1 MKLKAV
7 LFDLDG
13 TLLPMDLNVFF
24 KQYFKLLSMKLMP
37 YGYDPQKLVETIWQG
52 VVAVEKNDGKN
63 LNEEVFFNTYESVL
77 GVDSREHRWL
87 LDDFYL
93 NEFES
98 LKEYCSYVP
107 EAAKAVKEIKKK
119 GLRMVVATKPIFP
132 EEAIFSRMR
141 WAGVEKDDFEFV
153 TSYKNSKYC
162 KPSEDYYKEILE
174 KLQLSADECLM
185 VGNDVSEDMVAE
197 NVGIKV
203 FLLKDCLIN
212 TENKDI
218 SRYNSG
224 NFNDLLNY
232 IDTLV

>member
-24 KQYFKLLSMKLMP
+24 KQYFKLLSIKLMP
-37 YGYDPQKLVETIWQG
+37 YGYDPQKLVDTIWKG
-52 VVAVEKNDGKN
+52 VVAVEKNDGKR
-63 LNEEVFFNTYESVL
+63 LNEEVFFDTYESVF
-77 GVDSREHRWL
+77 GVESREHRWL
-87 LDDFYL
+87 LNDFYL
-93 NEFES
+93 NEFQS
-98 LKEYCSYVP
+98 LIEYCSYVP
-107 EAAKAVKEIKKK
+107 EAKVAVKEIKKK

-141 WAGVEKDDFEFV
+141 WAGVEEDDFEFV

-162 KPSEDYYKEILE
+162 KPSEDYYKEILS
-174 KLQLSADECLM
+174 KLQLSAEECLM

-197 NVGIKV
+197 KVGMKV

-212 TENKDI
+212 TEIRDI
-218 SRYNSG
+218 SCYNSG
-224 NFNDLLNY
+224 NFKDLLNY
-232 IDTLV
+232 IDTLI